1 MNDNKLFIV
10 FPRKTRK
17 HPSALPREEVAY
29 SRAPM
34 EPPVKPRTFLVA
46 NVVDPLERLF
56 VSKSILDDALPPV
69 CSPLPSACVCAL
81 HWPYW
86 PTKQGVPAHFASTQ
100 HICLPRPF

>member
-1 MNDNKLFIV
+1 MIDNNLIIIL
-10 FPRKTRK
+10 PRKIRE

-29 SRAPM
+29 ARAPM

-69 CSPLPSACVCAL
+69 CSPLPSACAL
-81 HWPYW
+81 HRPHW
-86 PTKQGVPAHFASTQ
+86 PTKGVPTQFAST
-100 HICLPRPF
+100 HLLAHKKKPF